1 MVFKSEIQKFQ
12 DSVKNLCA
20 TSYDYSY
27 IEVQDKKEIIA
38 TIKLKD
44 TITLY
49 IFTFGVGVF
58 VFNGFDFPI
67 REREKLFSLKKFFNN
82 NIACELYCKKKII
95 EKEIFSQSC
104 VINKLIKE
112 LWDIPKNKALSRPIT
127 CNEGFCNH
135 GFSYILAVYCLENNI
150 SDKSKLDLLM
160 NPAILKN
167 IIEEQHWNSILEQIN
182 KYEPIGHKNHR
193 LDDTTDIIASWSGVG
208 IIQSILQDKNKEMII
223 QYEVKLQAVWFLF
236 DCLIE
241 NIKNHSYS
249 LLELEKIK
257 SMVALIDLEIE
268 YFFDANISTTEKNA
282 YNIIFETSGY
292 GIIKHKLQVLL
303 DNKIMIEKAKI
314 TQKRAKYSKSTE
326 ILLLLIA
333 LTQIYEPLMNLF
345 STKSHIQTSVMLILM
360 VVFVIASIFIIK
372 KGN

>member
-1 MVFKSEIQKFQ
+1 M
-12 DSVKNLCA
+12 
-20 TSYDYSY
+20 
-27 IEVQDKKEIIA
+27 
-38 TIKLKD
+38 
-44 TITLY
+44 
-49 IFTFGVGVF
+49 
-58 VFNGFDFPI
+58 
-67 REREKLFSLKKFFNN
+67 
-82 NIACELYCKKKII
+82 
-95 EKEIFSQSC
+95 
-104 VINKLIKE
+104 
-112 LWDIPKNKALSRPIT
+112 
-127 CNEGFCNH
+127 
-135 GFSYILAVYCLENNI
+135 
-150 SDKSKLDLLM
+150 
-160 NPAILKN
+160 
-167 IIEEQHWNSILEQIN
+167 EQIN
-182 KYEPIGHKNHR
+182 QYEPIGYKSHR

-292 GIIKHKLQVLL
+292 GVIKHKLQVLL

-326 ILLLLIA
+326 ALLLLIA
-333 LTQIYEPLMNLF
+333 LTQVYEPLVNLF
-345 STKSHIQTSVMLILM
+345 SKEVHHTQISVMLVLI
-360 VVFVIASIFIIK
+360 VVFIVASVFISK